1 MSKLAAAM
9 GGLVIGGLVGV
20 GVGILVA
27 PKSGAETRA
36 NITNTANDLFEQGH
50 GLYNQSVDSVQS
62 HVSDIQ
68 PAINR
73 KNDEMQ
79 TKIENARAIIAE
91 RVSRNAAIAHEQID
105 KNMPIVTEKV
115 NEAATVAQSAMDDL
129 AEKIAPK
136 KDAAFVETRGSSTV
150 PAE

>member
-36 NITNTANDLFEQGH
+36 DITNTASDIFEQGH
-50 GLYNQSVDSVQS
+50 GLYHQSVDSVQA

-68 PAINR
+68 PVINR

-79 TKIENARAIIAE
+79 AKIENARAIIAE
-91 RVSRNAAIAHEQID
+91 RVSRNAAVAHEQID

-115 NEAATVAQSAMDDL
+115 NEAATAAQGAMDDL

-136 KDAAFVETRGSSTV
+136 KDSASAAMT
-150 PAE
+150 AE